1 MAHTDPIADYLTRI
15 RNAVQAKKK
24 VVDAPFSTMKLKM
37 SEILKENNFID
48 DFGVVGDGSIK
59 SIRIKLKYNKGVP
72 AINGL
77 EKISVPGLR
86 RYVNKNDVPRVY
98 NGLGIAIVSTSKG
111 LLTDKQAKRES
122 VGGEVICRVW

>member
-24 VVDAPFSTMKLKM
+24 VVDAPFSNMKLKM
-37 SEILKENNFID
+37 SEILKQNNFID
-48 DFGVVGDGSIK
+48 DFGVVGEGPIK
-59 SIRIKLKYNKGVP
+59 SIRIKLKYKNGVP
-72 AINGL
+72 AISGL

-86 RYVNKNDVPRVY
+86 RYVNKNDVPRVF
-98 NGLGIAIVSTSKG
+98 NGLGISIVSTSKG
-111 LLTDKQAKRES
+111 LLTDKQAKSES